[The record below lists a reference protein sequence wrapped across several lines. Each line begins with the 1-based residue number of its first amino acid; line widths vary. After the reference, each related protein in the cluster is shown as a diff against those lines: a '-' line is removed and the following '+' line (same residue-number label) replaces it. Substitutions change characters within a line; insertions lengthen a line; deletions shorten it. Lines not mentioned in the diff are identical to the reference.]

1 MLAGPSGTLLSD
13 ERIRFDGGS
22 SFDPPESR
30 RAESAPAVDPTACRA
45 AAARLDS
52 MADVLEALDLLRV
65 EVAEI
70 SWTKFCPGRDQLA
83 KIAR

>member
-22 SFDPPESR
+22 SLDPPESG
-30 RAESAPAVDPTACRA
+30 RAESPPEVDATACRA

-52 MADVLEALDLLRV
+52 MADVLEALEFVRV

-70 SWTKFCPGRDQLA
+70 SSTKFCSGRDQLT